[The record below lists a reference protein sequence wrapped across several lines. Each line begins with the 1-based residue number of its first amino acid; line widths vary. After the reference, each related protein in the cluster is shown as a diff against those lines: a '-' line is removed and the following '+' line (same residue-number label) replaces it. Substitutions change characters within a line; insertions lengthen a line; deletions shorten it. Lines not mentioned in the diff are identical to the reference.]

1 MISKVPS
8 KVFYVAAGAAGEV
21 AVLAACIHHPL
32 CFFAAAGAFY
42 AYGRAEELAQEEKN
56 NVE

>member
-56 NVE
+56 VE